1 MPITKIL
8 IANRGEIACRVIETA
23 RRLGIP
29 SVAVYSDADRH
40 ALHVREADEAVRI
53 GAAASSESYLNI
65 EAILAAVKKTGAD
78 AVHPGFGFLSENAAF
93 AIALEK
99 AGVVFIGPGVRA
111 IESMGDK
118 IESKKIAAEAGVST
132 VPGHP
137 DAVADADEAYRIA
150 EAIGC
155 PVMLKASAGGGGK
168 GMRVAETLD
177 EVRAG
182 FEAARNEAKTAFGDD
197 RVFVEKFIEQPRHI
211 EIQLIA
217 DTHGNCLY
225 LHERECSIQRRHQ
238 KVVEEAPSPFID
250 ADTRRAMGEQ
260 AVALARAVDY
270 RSAGTVEFIVDKDR
284 NFYFLEMNTRL
295 QVEHP
300 VTECITGLDL
310 VELMIDVAAGKA
322 LPLTQDEVRLDGHA
336 FEARVYAEDP
346 DRGFLPSTGRVS
358 HYEPPAPRV
367 QVADIVALAAER
379 GDPEHADKAPAPVTP
394 IGEAVNGDDVRRPVP
409 DDAPAPFVRVDTG
422 IDAGGEISM
431 HYDPMIAKLVTW
443 APTREAALEAMQAA
457 IARYRIEGV
466 SHNLPFLAALFAHPA
481 LQAGDLTTRFIED
494 HFAGGFDSR
503 THESEVLDELPIV
516 AAWLERRLRERDAA
530 PAEAPPLST
539 SSAMASVARATG
551 SAADDAG
558 NPAPPAP
565 GTLSVLDGGARTDVT
580 AERLDA
586 VTADWTPGGRLFEGQ
601 VGLRA
606 VRASVRRDGDGW
618 ELAAEGSRRRYR
630 VLDPHVAE
638 LAALMPVKAGRD
650 LSKLL
655 LSPMPGLLTK
665 VLVAEGEEVS
675 VGQDLAVIEAMKMEN
690 TLKSTVN
697 GTVSTVAANPGES
710 LVVDAVILEFA

>member
-1 MPITKIL
+1 MSISKIL

-23 RRLGIP
+23 RRLGIA

-40 ALHVREADEAVRI
+40 ALHVRQADEAVRI
-53 GAAASSESYLNI
+53 GGAASSESYLNI
-65 EAILAAVKKTGAD
+65 AAILAAVEKSGAD

-93 AIALEK
+93 ATALEK

-118 IESKKIAAEAGVST
+118 IESKKIAAEAGVNT

-150 EAIGC
+150 ESIGC

-168 GMRVAETLD
+168 GMRVADTLD
-177 EVRAG
+177 DVRAG
-182 FEAARNEAKTAFGDD
+182 FEAARNEARTAFGDD
-197 RVFVEKFIEQPRHI
+197 RVFVEKFIEEPRHI

-250 ADTRRAMGEQ
+250 PDTRRAMGEQ
-260 AVALARAVDY
+260 AIALARAVDY
-270 RSAGTVEFIVDKDR
+270 RSAGTVEFIVDKER

-322 LPLTQDEVRLDGHA
+322 LPLTQEEIRLDGWA

-358 HYEPPAPRV
+358 HYEPPRPRTR
-367 QVADIVALAAER
+367 VADIVALAAGRDEP
-379 GDPEHADKAPAPVTP
+379 GPADDPTP
-394 IGEAVNGDDVRRPVP
+394 IGEAANAGDVRHAVP
-409 DDAPAPFVRVDTG
+409 DDVPSPFVRVDTG

-443 APTREAALEAMQAA
+443 ASTREAAIETMREA

-481 LQAGDLTTRFIED
+481 LQAGELTTRFIED
-494 HFAGGFDSR
+494 HFADGFDSR
-503 THESEVLDELPIV
+503 AHESEAMEELPVV
-516 AAWLERRLRERDAA
+516 AAWLERCLRERDRT
-530 PAEAPPLST
+530 PVDAPPLA
-539 SSAMASVARATG
+539 SSSVMASSRHPSV
-551 SAADDAG
+551 SADGAAE
-558 NPAPPAP
+558 AMTREAP
-565 GTLSVLDGGARTDVT
+565 GTLSVLEGTERIDVP

-586 VTADWTPGGRLFEGQ
+586 VASDWTPGGVLFDGQ
-601 VGLRA
+601 VGLRKLR
-606 VRASVRRDGDGW
+606 VGVRRDGNAW
-618 ELAAEGSRRRYR
+618 ELSHDGSRRRYR
-630 VLDPHVAE
+630 VVDPHVAE
-638 LAALMPVKAGRD
+638 LAALMPAKAGRD

-665 VLVAEGEEVS
+665 VLVAEGDEVTP
-675 VGQDLAVIEAMKMEN
+675 GQDLAVIEAMKMEN
-690 TLKSTVN
+690 TLKAAVN
-697 GTVSTVAANPGES
+697 GTVSEVKAAPGDS
-710 LVVDAVILEFA
+710 LVVDAVILEFE